1 MHVLLYNLTA
11 LLCPQIPFKHI
22 MTATNLMGAFR
33 AFLYTITFLTYVLN
47 RNMLIDV
54 LITANW
60 YVYYLSLI
68 CLPQPLSL
76 ACFTPTDHFRQQ
88 QSPLMRPHI
97 PFIRLHN
104 SNSKSLS
111 LWHYLDIRALSN
123 NPAQLIASFQPSQ
136 TVIMSLWGVKRTITI
151 VFIPQQHEM
160 MTVL

>member
-22 MTATNLMGAFR
+22 MTATNLIGTFR
-33 AFLYTITFLTYVLN
+33 AFLTPLTTFLTYVLN

-76 ACFTPTDHFRQQ
+76 ACFTPTDHFRHH
-88 QSPLMRPHI
+88 QSRLMRPHI

-104 SNSKSLS
+104 SKSLS
-111 LWHYLDIRALSN
+111 LWLYLDIRALSN
-123 NPAQLIASFQPSQ
+123 NPAHLIASFQPSQ

-151 VFIPQQHEM
+151 IFIPQQHEM
-160 MTVL
+160 IVL